1 VGAWQ
6 SFSGRIRNP
15 LAVTGLV
22 VIAVGLGVWGLRSAR
37 LLESFETAAYDWFI
51 RLRPTAS
58 APDPR
63 VTLITIT
70 EADIQDQGGWPLSDD
85 VIART
90 LNTLLRY
97 EPRAIGLDIYRDI
110 PVPPGT
116 DKLNATFK
124 DPRIIV
130 VTKFAEGASPGV
142 RPPPVLRGAEHTE
155 QVGFNDIVVD
165 PGGTVRRG
173 LIFLD
178 DGRTTLYS
186 FALRLALLYSRAEG
200 VTPQADP
207 SDPRY
212 LRLGRVTIRPLEPND
227 GGYVAADTR
236 GYQFLLD
243 FRDGPGL
250 FPAVNLATLLTGRAD
265 PRLIRGKIV
274 LIGIVAE
281 SIKDDF
287 YTPYS
292 GGFEVARHVP
302 GVAIHATI
310 ASQLSRIGLDGIAP
324 MAAPTEATKVIWIF
338 LWSALGGMV
347 GFRLRSPVLL
357 ALAASGGLLA
367 LGLADFV
374 LFLRGWW
381 IPLVPPALTW
391 LLSAAAVTAYLSR
404 QETLERAELMRL
416 FSRHVSKEV
425 AEAMWQ
431 QRDQFVDGSRP
442 RPQGMIATALF
453 TDLTGYSTVSERLT
467 PELLMEW
474 LNEYMET
481 MAGEVSRCGGVIKQY
496 AGDSIVA
503 IFGAPVVR
511 HSEDEIAQDAINAVS
526 CALGMETALRELNRQ
541 WRAEHRPT
549 TGMRVGIFT
558 GPVVAGTLGSAERSE
573 YVVVGDA
580 VNTASRLES
589 LDKDLLPPDPDVNP
603 CRILIG
609 ESTWRYLA
617 DRFETERVG
626 DFGLK
631 GKEHKVGVYRVIGR
645 SRADRPELTQ
655 EVER

>member
-1 VGAWQ
+1 MGAVWQ
-6 SFSGRIRNP
+6 WLSSRIRSP
-15 LAVTGLV
+15 IGVTGVV

-37 LLESFETAAYDWFI
+37 LLEGFEMTAYDWFI

-58 APDPR
+58 ASEPR
-63 VTLITIT
+63 VILVAIT
-70 EADIQDQGGWPLSDD
+70 EADIQKQGGWPLSDE

-90 LNTLLRY
+90 LDTLLQY
-97 EPRAIGLDIYRDI
+97 EPRAIGLDMYRDL

-116 DKLNATFK
+116 DKLDATFK
-124 DPRIIV
+124 DPRIVV
-130 VTKFAEGASPGV
+130 VTKFAEGQSPGV
-142 RPPPVLRGAEHTE
+142 RPPPVLRGTE
-155 QVGFNDIVVD
+155 QVGFNDLVVD

-186 FALRLALLYSRAEG
+186 FGLRLALQYLQAEG

-212 LRLGRVTIRPLEPND
+212 LRLGRVSIYPLEPYA

-243 FRDGPGL
+243 FKDGPRWFSAIDL
-250 FPAVNLATLLTGRAD
+250 TSLLAGRVD
-265 PRLIRGKIV
+265 PRLVRGKIV

-292 GGFEVARHVP
+292 GGLDVTRYVA
-302 GVAIHATI
+302 GVAIHAAI
-310 ASQLSRIGLDGIAP
+310 ASQLLRIGLDGIAP
-324 MAAPTEATKVIWIF
+324 MAVPNEATKVIWIF
-338 LWSALGGMV
+338 LWSALGGLV
-347 GFRLRSPVLL
+347 GFRLRSPGWL
-357 ALAASGGLLA
+357 ALATGGGLFA
-367 LGLADFV
+367 LGLGDFL

-381 IPLVPPALTW
+381 VPLVPPALAW
-391 LLSAAAVTAYLSR
+391 LFSAVAVTAYLSH
-404 QETLERAELMRL
+404 QETLERTELMRL

-431 QRDQFVDGSRP
+431 QRDQFADGRRP
-442 RPQGMIATALF
+442 RPQGLIATALF
-453 TDLTGYSTVSERLT
+453 TDLTGYSTVSEKLS
-467 PELLMEW
+467 PDVLMEW

-481 MAGEVSRCGGVIKQY
+481 MAGQVSRHGGVIKQY

-511 HSEDEIAQDAINAVS
+511 HTEGEIAQDAINAVN
-526 CALGMETALRELNRQ
+526 CALGMETALRELNRR

-558 GPVVAGTLGSAERSE
+558 GQVVAGTLGSAERSE

-589 LDKDLLPPDPDVNP
+589 LDKDLLPPDPEVHP

-609 ESTWRYLA
+609 EPTLRYVA
-617 DRFETERVG
+617 DRFESERVG

-645 SRADRPELTQ
+645 SPADRPAQIQ

>member
-1 VGAWQ
+1 M
-6 SFSGRIRNP
+6 SFSGRIRSP
-15 LAVTGLV
+15 FAVTGLV
-22 VIAVGLGVWGLRSAR
+22 IVAVGLSVWGLRSAR
-37 LLESFETAAYDWFI
+37 LLEGFETAAYDWFI
-51 RLRPTAS
+51 RLRPTATAS
-58 APDPR
+58 DPR
-63 VTLITIT
+63 VTLVTIT
-70 EADIQDQGGWPLSDD
+70 EADIQDQGGWPLSDE

-90 LNTLLRY
+90 LDTLLRY
-97 EPRAIGLDIYRDI
+97 DPRAVGLDIYRDI

-116 DKLNATFK
+116 NKLNVTFK
-124 DPRIIV
+124 DPRIVV

-142 RPPPVLRGAEHTE
+142 RPPAVLRGTE

-178 DGRTTLYS
+178 DGRTTLFS
-186 FALRLALLYSRAEG
+186 FALRLALPYLQAEG
-200 VTPQADP
+200 VTPRADP

-212 LRLGRVTIRPLEPND
+212 LRLGRVTIRPLEPNA
-227 GGYVAADTR
+227 GGYVAADSR

-250 FPAVNLATLLTGRAD
+250 FPSVNLTALLSGRAD

-292 GGFEVARHVP
+292 GGFEVEQRHVP

-310 ASQLSRIGLDGIAP
+310 ASQLLRIGLDGIAP
-324 MAAPTEATKVIWIF
+324 MATPSEATKVIWIF

-347 GFRLRSPVLL
+347 GFRLRSPVRL

-367 LGLADFV
+367 LGLGDFV

-391 LLSAAAVTAYLSR
+391 LLSATAITAYLSH
-404 QETLERAELMRL
+404 QETLERAALMRL

-431 QRDQFVDGSRP
+431 QRDQFVDGHRP
-442 RPQGMIATALF
+442 RPQGLIATALF
-453 TDLTGYSTVSERLT
+453 TDLTGYSTVSETLS
-467 PELLMEW
+467 PDLLMEW
-474 LNEYMET
+474 LNEYMEA
-481 MAGEVSRCGGVIKQY
+481 MAGQVSAHGGVIKQY

-503 IFGAPVVR
+503 IFGVPVAR
-511 HSEDEIAQDAINAVS
+511 HSEREIAQDAINAVNT
-526 CALGMETALRELNRQ
+526 ALAMETALRELNRR
-541 WRAEHRPT
+541 WREQHRPT

-558 GPVVAGTLGSAERSE
+558 GPAVAGMLGSAERSE
-573 YVVVGDA
+573 YVVVGDS
-580 VNTASRLES
+580 VNTAARLEQF
-589 LDKDLLPPDPDVNP
+589 DKGLFAPDPDVNP

-609 ESTWRYLA
+609 ETTLRYLG
-617 DRFETERVG
+617 DQFETDRVG
-626 DFGLK
+626 DFALR
-631 GKEHKVGVYRVIGR
+631 GKEHKVGVYRVIAR
-645 SRADRPELTQ
+645 SRADRPALTQ
-655 EVER
+655 EVQR

>member
-1 VGAWQ
+1 MGAWE
-6 SFSGRIRNP
+6 SFSGRIRSP
-15 LAVTGLV
+15 SAVTWLV
-22 VIAVGLGVWGLRSAR
+22 IVAVGLTVWGLRSAR
-37 LLESFETAAYDWFI
+37 LLEGFETAAYDWFI

-58 APDPR
+58 ASDPR
-63 VTLITIT
+63 VTLVTIT
-70 EADIQDQGGWPLSDD
+70 EADIQDQGGWPLSDEI
-85 VIART
+85 IART
-90 LNTLLRY
+90 LDTLLRY
-97 EPRAIGLDIYRDI
+97 GPRAVGLDIYRDI

-116 DKLNATFK
+116 AKLNATFK
-124 DPRIIV
+124 DPRIVV

-142 RPPPVLRGAEHTE
+142 RAPAVLRGTE
-155 QVGFNDIVVD
+155 QVGFNDIVLD

-186 FALRLALLYSRAEG
+186 FALRLALPYLQAEG
-200 VTPQADP
+200 VTPRADP

-212 LRLGRVTIRPLEPND
+212 LRLGSVTIRPLEPND

-250 FPAVNLATLLTGRAD
+250 FPSVNLATLLAGRAD

-287 YTPYS
+287 YTPYN
-292 GGFEVARHVP
+292 GGFEVVRHVP

-310 ASQLSRIGLDGIAP
+310 TSQLLRIGLDGIAP
-324 MAAPTEATKVIWIF
+324 MATPSEATKVVWIF
-338 LWSALGGMV
+338 LWSALGGAV
-347 GFRLRSPVLL
+347 GFRLRSPVRL

-367 LGLADFV
+367 LGLGDFV

-381 IPLVPPALTW
+381 MPLVPPAMSW
-391 LLSAAAVTAYLSR
+391 LLSATAITAYLSH
-404 QETLERAELMRL
+404 QETLERAALMRL

-431 QRDQFVDGSRP
+431 QRDQFADGRRP
-442 RPQGMIATALF
+442 RPQGLIATALF
-453 TDLTGYSTVSERLT
+453 TDLTGYSTVSETLS

-474 LNEYMET
+474 LNEYMEA
-481 MAGEVSRCGGVIKQY
+481 MARQVSAHGGVIKQY

-503 IFGAPVVR
+503 VFGVPVAR
-511 HSEDEIAQDAINAVS
+511 HSEGEIAQDAINAVNT
-526 CALGMETALRELNRQ
+526 ALAMETALRELNRR
-541 WRAEHRPT
+541 WRDQHRPT

-558 GPVVAGTLGSAERSE
+558 GPAVAGMLGSAERSE
-573 YVVVGDA
+573 YVVVGDT
-580 VNTASRLES
+580 VNTAARLEQFDKS
-589 LDKDLLPPDPDVNP
+589 LFAPDPDVHP

-609 ESTWRYLA
+609 ETTLRYLG
-617 DRFETERVG
+617 DQFETDRVG
-626 DFGLK
+626 AFALR
-631 GKEHKVGVYRVIGR
+631 GKEHTVGVYRVIAR
-645 SRADRPELTQ
+645 LRADRPAMAQ
-655 EVER
+655 EVQR